1 MLVTAKKSPKAT
13 QFRSKKTHRKNKSA
27 IAHTSGKKQHRNISK
42 EIKRNDKK
50 RISKHIP
57 KQKHNRFD
65 KQKYFKTLLGLRCD
79 TEINGKLKDHPNG
92 TKTNPENTSELYS
105 ENTRR
110 KNIFPE
116 FWVKFHPENPDTTKV
131 KAKMLRIFFVN
142 NAATVTRQHITA
154 RKKRSKNI

>member
-1 MLVTAKKSPKAT
+1 MQKA
-13 QFRSKKTHRKNKSA
+13 HRKNKSA

-79 TEINGKLKDHPNG
+79 TGINGKLKDHPNG
-92 TKTNPENTSELYS
+92 TKTNPENTSELHS

-116 FWVKFHPENPDTTKV
+116 ISGK
-131 KAKMLRIFFVN
+131 ISS
-142 NAATVTRQHITA
+142 
-154 RKKRSKNI
+154 RKTLMRLKLKQKCYEYFS